1 MQHIGTQEI
10 ETPRLHLRRFTVED
24 APAMFRNWASDPEVT
39 RYLTWQP
46 HPSVTDTEATL
57 ARWAADYEKPDTYRW
72 CMEWKATGEVIGSID
87 VVDGNDNVRRAEIGY
102 CMSRRFWGQG
112 IMTEALIAVEDY
124 LFSKARKV
132 LLIIRMVRQS
142 MFILYQYIN
151 IMKLVGFCLL
161 LFIQISYQVFCRL
174 QLIIMLA
181 MHLFLMK
188 MVMLF

>member
-124 LFSKARKV
+124 LFSKAGYNRVEACHDVHNPASGKV
-132 LLIIRMVRQS
+132 MQKSGMQQEGVLRQHHANNQGNPVDIAVYS
-142 MFILYQYIN
+142 ILYDEW
-151 IMKLVGFCLL
+151 KLMN
-161 LFIQISYQVFCRL
+161 RN
-174 QLIIMLA
+174 
-181 MHLFLMK
+181 K
-188 MVMLF
+188 